1 MRYTVVAKMNDDML
15 EKPRGRPPRGFRDG
29 GSNSFEVRIIFV
41 WLQFSRV
48 TAGLHIS
55 IDLLYHCAD
64 SLIAFWG
71 ARRRLQA
78 WHGEQGRH
86 RRQFDRWLPPGSS
99 LHPGSSRYHYSP
111 GRDALI
117 RLCGFFSVRHIQA
130 PAWYNMIQRAPHPLR
145 RDGYPVVGCSAC
157 T

>member
-29 GSNSFEVRIIFV
+29 GANSFEICMIFV

-55 IDLLYHCAD
+55 IDLLYHGAD

-99 LHPGSSRYHYSP
+99 PL
-111 GRDALI
+111 AE
-117 RLCGFFSVRHIQA
+117 LCGVKTGLW
-130 PAWYNMIQRAPHPLR
+130 PAQDFCQKRDYTRA
-145 RDGYPVVGCSAC
+145 
-157 T
+157 